1 MKKKKR
7 GHSQIVKNMKRKFL
21 KKVKYRECLTTR
33 QIYNL
38 KNEVIEKVDD
48 YLDHILSDF
57 KEYEQKLK
65 RKKNAKDKTT
75 H

>member
-1 MKKKKR
+1 
-7 GHSQIVKNMKRKFL
+7 MKRKFL